1 MSCSLTCTFKFGT
14 IIFIAIIYTL
24 NTADDI
30 ELCVLCENPADV
42 KFEPCGHVTMCSD
55 CADRAKRC
63 PVCKVQAPLTAFKL
77 WCLDLS
83 AISVLATGISLVLN
97 LEDSFL
103 PQKEEGSGLKTNMYL
118 SCKSNNIVTSIN
130 ERQGTIG
137 PR

>member
-1 MSCSLTCTFKFGT
+1 MSCSLSKPTCASKFGT

-30 ELCVLCENPADV
+30 ELCVLCENLADV

-77 WCLDLS
+77 RCLD
-83 AISVLATGISLVLN
+83 SVLATGISLVLN

-103 PQKEEGSGLKTNMYL
+103 PQRRRDL
-118 SCKSNNIVTSIN
+118 
-130 ERQGTIG
+130 
-137 PR
+137 